1 VENSTPSSNPQ
12 ESQQNSNV
20 MDLVALLYGS
30 REQMPLQAEPDEA
43 TLPEGE

>member
-1 VENSTPSSNPQ
+1 VENSTPLSNPQ

-30 REQMPLQAEPDEA
+30 REKMPLQAEPDEEN
-43 TLPEGE
+43 LPEGE